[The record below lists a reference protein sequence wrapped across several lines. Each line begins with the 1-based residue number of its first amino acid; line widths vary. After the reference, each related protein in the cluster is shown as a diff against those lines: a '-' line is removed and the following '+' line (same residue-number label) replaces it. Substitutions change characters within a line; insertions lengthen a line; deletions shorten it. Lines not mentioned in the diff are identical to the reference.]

1 MDGKDPMKPPYSV
14 LQAARNAKRLVRLAD
29 EAAGR
34 ERHIMPR
41 GDRGLNLLAAEA
53 ARRVAV
59 RRPRRIHVRDY
70 MKQMYGSPPKVRK
83 DQHLQKDN
91 AVDVGVKTLFR
102 LCYIN

>member
-34 ERHIMPR
+34 
-41 GDRGLNLLAAEA
+41 
-53 ARRVAV
+53 VAV

-83 DQHLQKDN
+83 DHHLQKDN
-91 AVDVGVKTLFR
+91 AVDVSVNK
-102 LCYIN
+102 Y